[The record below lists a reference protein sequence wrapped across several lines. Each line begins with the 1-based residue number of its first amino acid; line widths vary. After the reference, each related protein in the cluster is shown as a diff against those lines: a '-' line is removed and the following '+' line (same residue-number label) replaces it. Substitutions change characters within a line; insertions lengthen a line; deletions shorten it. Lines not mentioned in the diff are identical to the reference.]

1 LEHLGRI
8 AGWHKREILPGQ
20 DWAKAIDQHLNTAQ
34 IILLLISP
42 DFIASPYC
50 YGIEMMRALERQQL
64 GETYVI
70 PILLRPVFYE
80 GAPFAHLS
88 PAPTNGKAITTW
100 ANRDEA
106 FVDIVEG
113 LNRVL
118 QDFPRSK
125 QM

>member
-1 LEHLGRI
+1 
-8 AGWHKREILPGQ
+8 
-20 DWAKAIDQHLNTAQ
+20 
-34 IILLLISP
+34 
-42 DFIASPYC
+42 
-50 YGIEMMRALERQQL
+50 MMRALERQQL

-80 GAPFAHLS
+80 GSPFAHLS
-88 PAPTNGKAITTW
+88 SAPTNGKAITTW

-118 QDFPRSK
+118 QNFPRSK